1 MVTAVFLD
9 GRPNIISRSTHPPD
23 MSSTIVEPNTNS
35 PLSKLRRSLFHT
47 KKTFTTTFRNLPCL
61 NRTHDAR
68 DLRNQQV
75 QAGTQHFPTR
85 PTRGGLFLSQSG
97 PSTTPNPGP
106 PQTYSTR
113 PYQLAT
119 PNYPPLPPSA
129 TASGPPPSSN
139 QTPGSYYERLR
150 HPEMFQRRDRAR
162 EEGQG
167 HFARQ
172 QNPFLHGSDHE
183 RILYELRMTREEFS
197 RQAHELLVETMGMD
211 HQPRTPEQWANLV
224 LSTIQLHEAHR
235 LPPQLT
241 VLLQMG
247 GNEKRLRALAGEIQ
261 TSNEGRRFSD
271 PQSAGRSFHMPI
283 QEPIP
288 SRIETRFEEPPRAT
302 STVNT
307 QTASALLRRMNQ
319 GNAPPSQEGFEPTVT
334 PGTDARRAPT
344 FGFWGA
350 QNLQRIPEENPSFE
364 GPFSRP
370 NSGFQGPQR
379 TFARQEGAPQREP
392 ENIPLPPSEQGIPTP
407 LSYAHSY
414 ELREENSERRE
425 EHPQGHEKTGAK
437 HHLTWRI
444 RTGGHRKAHAQ
455 SPQENAVESERTPAP
470 VKTQG
475 TQQQFPQFEQY
486 RTGYNPGP
494 APPIPGGRPNPQ
506 YNGPPPQPQPPPGSS
521 GPPTPRGTQ
530 WGNGPGGPGGG
541 GGGYW
546 GNGPG
551 GTGGP
556 GGGGGHGGY
565 GPPQGPGGPGGH
577 GGPGGGGGGHGGGGG
592 GGPPGNPGGGQFAN
606 PQRPPPPPQ
615 QLLGP
620 NQNLTPEQ
628 TEEMENLLTFQAK
641 AITYEQDHLKVSFAS
656 SYLKDGAMDYFRLQ
670 LTYNPQHPMFT
681 NWEGFVHEL
690 GSRFGIPNSRV
701 EAENNISRLKM
712 KEWEKFTAFIIKFE
726 QEAYETGWNWV
737 ALQFTLRKALPQR
750 ILNVLA
756 IAPSPETYEG
766 YRDLVTQIDRR
777 YWEHRI
783 ENPESYKP
791 LWANNANTPNTSARP
806 PMGPSAGP
814 ASRTTPQTAQGN
826 RNARL
831 NAESHDQ
838 DPDSGREGKAQD
850 QEIAWDDEEALQAN
864 NFGFKKSTRPWVKI
878 DEDVKQQRIRD
889 KACILCGDLE
899 HWMRDC
905 PTANAMGRATY
916 LIGDDIFEFHH
927 KTEEGNAGAI
937 QDLPGL

>member
-1 MVTAVFLD
+1 
-9 GRPNIISRSTHPPD
+9 
-23 MSSTIVEPNTNS
+23 MSSTIVEPNTTIRYQN
-35 PLSKLRRSLFHT
+35 FE
-47 KKTFTTTFRNLPCL
+47 
-61 NRTHDAR
+61 
-68 DLRNQQV
+68 
-75 QAGTQHFPTR
+75 
-85 PTRGGLFLSQSG
+85 G
-97 PSTTPNPGP
+97 PSFTQRRPSPPPFETSPASTGP
-106 PQTYSTR
+106 PMQGTFGSNRSRLEHQIFQPGQHEGDFSSVSQDPRR
-113 PYQLAT
+113 PLPRTPSNVFNPSYQLAT

-129 TASGPPPSSN
+129 TTSGPPLSSN

-167 HFARQ
+167 QFARQ

-224 LSTIQLHEAHR
+224 LSTMQLHEAHR

-247 GNEKRLRALAGEIQ
+247 GNERRLHALAGEIQ

-283 QEPIP
+283 QEPVP

-334 PGTDARRAPT
+334 PGADARRAPT

-350 QNLQRIPEENPSFE
+350 HNLQRIPEENPPVE

-370 NSGFQGPQR
+370 NSGFQGPQG
-379 TFARQEGAPQREP
+379 TFANQEGVPPREP
-392 ENIPLPPSEQGIPTP
+392 ENIPLPPSERGIPTP

-425 EHPQGHEKTGAK
+425 GAPPRAREDWRQTPPHLASQNRRSPQGPRPISPRERRGIGADPGPGQNVNI
-437 HHLTWRI
+437 LDGR
-444 RTGGHRKAHAQ
+444 
-455 SPQENAVESERTPAP
+455 
-470 VKTQG
+470 QG

-506 YNGPPPQPQPPPGSS
+506 YN
-521 GPPTPRGTQ
+521 
-530 WGNGPGGPGGG
+530 
-541 GGGYW
+541 
-546 GNGPG
+546 
-551 GTGGP
+551 
-556 GGGGGHGGY
+556 
-565 GPPQGPGGPGGH
+565 
-577 GGPGGGGGGHGGGGG
+577 
-592 GGPPGNPGGGQFAN
+592 
-606 PQRPPPPPQ
+606 
-615 QLLGP
+615 
-620 NQNLTPEQ
+620 
-628 TEEMENLLTFQAK
+628 
-641 AITYEQDHLKVSFAS
+641 
-656 SYLKDGAMDYFRLQ
+656 
-670 LTYNPQHPMFT
+670 
-681 NWEGFVHEL
+681 
-690 GSRFGIPNSRV
+690 
-701 EAENNISRLKM
+701 
-712 KEWEKFTAFIIKFE
+712 
-726 QEAYETGWNWV
+726 
-737 ALQFTLRKALPQR
+737 